1 MSTVVIPKD
10 VHHFVPHKFLV
21 QIPRIIHQ
29 TYKSFESLP
38 PHWKEVPESWKRHN
52 QGWTYMFWSDKAC
65 RELVKKHF
73 PSFLQVFDSYE
84 YPIQR
89 ADAIR
94 PMIMYV
100 YGGIY
105 CDMDM
110 LCKKPINDLFYEKSD
125 VYLLRTPNAG
135 IITNC
140 CMASKP
146 KSKFWLHVIEL
157 MKENI
162 TNPSSLWVGK
172 HMFVMNTTGP
182 ILLQSAYDSYPEK
195 TMFKFLPQSALFPE
209 ECNVCCPKPCTTK
222 ESYVVV
228 LEGSSWCGEDTA
240 LFTLVYCNHGKIIT
254 LLAFLFVVFVMYKYL
269 YIGAD
274 TDDTPSST

>member
-1 MSTVVIPKD
+1 MSTIVIPNYLKPLVPYKFK
-10 VHHFVPHKFLV
+10 VH
-21 QIPRIIHQ
+21 IPRIIHQ
-29 TYKSFESLP
+29 TYKSLKSLP
-38 PHWKEVPESWKRHN
+38 QHWKEVPESWKRN
-52 QGWTYMFWSDKAC
+52 NEEWTYMFWSDDDC
-65 RELVKKHF
+65 RNLVKTRF
-73 PSFLQVFDSYE
+73 PTFLPLFDSYE

-94 PMIMYV
+94 PMIMHT

-110 LCKKPINDLFYEKSD
+110 FCKKPIDDLFYEDSE

-146 KSKFWLHVIEL
+146 KSSFWLHVIDL

-182 ILLQSAYDSYPEK
+182 VLLQSAYDSYPIK
-195 TMFKFLPQSALFPE
+195 NKFKFLPQSSLFPE

-228 LEGSSWCGEDTA
+228 LQGSSWCGEDTA
-240 LFTLVYCNHGKIIT
+240 LLTLIYCNYGKILTIV
-254 LLAFLFVVFVMYKYL
+254 AFLFIVLVIYKYWYL
-269 YIGAD
+269 RVASGEL
-274 TDDTPSST
+274 S